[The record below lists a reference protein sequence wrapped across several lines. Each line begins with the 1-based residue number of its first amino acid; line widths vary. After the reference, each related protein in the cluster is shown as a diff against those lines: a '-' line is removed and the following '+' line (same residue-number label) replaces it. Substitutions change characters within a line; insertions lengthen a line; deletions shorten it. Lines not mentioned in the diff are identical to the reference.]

1 MDENLA
7 WKIVYAAAL
16 FSLFILGIAYYLISP
31 RDASPAEG
39 TGSQKMMEFRQTRI
53 EGRKDGRPVWQFTAA
68 AGWTEK
74 NQAATYL
81 TQVTNGD
88 IFSGGRL
95 VVTRITAPQA
105 KIYRQADVIEATGR
119 LQADAD
125 LGKFGAAGRKTE
137 WTGLTADRFRY
148 VPAEKKTELDG
159 QVKLVMKHG
168 VIEADHIEI
177 DHEQRRAAIA
187 GRVVIKRANAV
198 VTTAS
203 VEYTAAAE
211 RADLPRQLHLSLK
224 EKNIL
229 TKLKCERGTFFMDIN
244 KDISLY
250 GSLEVTQGKKFAV
263 ADRGVYS
270 RRQKGLLLTGRTK
283 TILAKA
289 GALIKPETAARLR
302 APRTRDILRQKTV
315 VTADEIFFST
325 KTGDARAAGSVEAAQ
340 KGRVARSDQ
349 AVYNE
354 KKGLLTLSG
363 NVFMKEKERWLSC
376 RQVVISIDKETFE
389 ALGVKEARFKL

>member
-7 WKIVYAAAL
+7 WKIVYVAAL

-31 RDASPAEG
+31 RDAAPLNE
-39 TGSQKMMEFRQTRI
+39 TGLPRLMEFSHTRI
-53 EGRKDGRPVWQFTAA
+53 EGRKDGQPVWQFTAVS
-68 AGWTEK
+68 GWTEK
-74 NQAATYL
+74 NQSATYL
-81 TQVTNGD
+81 TGVTGGN

-95 VVTRITAPQA
+95 VVTRIAAPQVT
-105 KIYRQADVIEATGR
+105 IYRQADVIEAAGR
-119 LQADAD
+119 LQADVD
-125 LGKFGAAGRKTE
+125 LGKFGSATRKTE
-137 WTGLTADRFRY
+137 WTGLTAGRFRY

-159 QVKLVMKHG
+159 QVKLVMKRG
-168 VIEADHIEI
+168 VTWADHIAI
-177 DHEQRRAAIA
+177 DHEKRTAALA
-187 GRVVIKRANAV
+187 GRVVIRRANAV
-198 VTTAS
+198 VNTAS

-211 RADLPRQLHLSLK
+211 RADLPRPLRLSLK

-229 TKLKCERGTFFMDIN
+229 TKLKCERGTFFMDMD
-244 KDISLY
+244 KDILLY
-250 GSLEVTQGKKFAV
+250 GSLEAAQGKKFAV

-302 APRTRDILRQKTV
+302 APRAKDILRQKTI
-315 VTADEIFFST
+315 VTAGEIFFST
-325 KTGDARAAGSVEAAQ
+325 KTGDARASGSVEATQ
-340 KGRVARSDQ
+340 KGRAARSDQ
-349 AVYNE
+349 AVYDE

-389 ALGVKEARFKL
+389 AFGVKEARFKL